1 MQGSESSQQPV
12 APSYATEWLNV
23 NNPQRSAAKLG
34 GSRKNII
41 PAPDGVEL
49 RYKMKSI
56 HFKVVLLFSMILF
69 GINATSIAQQTLDK
83 RITVFTIGDSTMAN
97 KKAEGL
103 PETGWGQVFQM
114 FVDQT
119 VIVKNRALNGRSSK
133 SFITE
138 GRWKSILDSLQ
149 AGDYVFIQFGHNDEK
164 IQDSTRF
171 TEPFTSYRI
180 NLERFVRETREKGAT
195 PILFTSIVRRKFE
208 NGFLTD
214 THGNYPLVVRQ
225 VAAEMNVPLVDL
237 QLLTAGAVT
246 ALGDEAS
253 KGIYLWTPP
262 TDKFPEGRKDDT
274 HLSVEGANLIAK
286 LAAQQLILLENSLAK
301 QIKIK

>member
-1 MQGSESSQQPV
+1 MAS
-12 APSYATEWLNV
+12 
-23 NNPQRSAAKLG
+23 
-34 GSRKNII
+34 
-41 PAPDGVEL
+41 
-49 RYKMKSI
+49 
-56 HFKVVLLFSMILF
+56 
-69 GINATSIAQQTLDK
+69 AQQAVNQDSGK
-83 RITVFTIGDSTMAN
+83 GITVFTIGDSTMAN
-97 KKAEGL
+97 KKAEVA
-103 PETGWGQVFQM
+103 PETGWCQAFPA

-119 VIVKNRALNGRSSK
+119 VEIKNRAVNGRSTK

-138 GRWKSILDSLQ
+138 GRWKAVLDSLQ
-149 AGDYVFIQFGHNDEK
+149 SGDYVFIQFGHNDEK
-164 IQDSTRF
+164 IQDSTRY
-171 TEPFTSYRI
+171 TEPFTSYRK

-214 THGNYPLVVRQ
+214 THGNYPVVVRQ
-225 VAAEMNVPLVDL
+225 VATEMNVPMIDL

-274 HLSVEGANLIAK
+274 HLKVEGAILIAK
-286 LAAQQLILLENSLAK
+286 LAAQQLILLDNSLAK
-301 QIKIK
+301 RIKK